1 MTGQYMGI
9 RIVKF
14 SSDTMQY
21 QELIWKLRP
30 KVIVECGTRFGGSA
44 LFFAH
49 MMELMKIPDAKVIT
63 IDITDEEYQAPE
75 HPLIHRLIGSSVDPA
90 IFSKV
95 VEGIGKLSPV
105 LISLD
110 SEHTTEHVLNELN
123 LYHKL
128 VTKGSYLIVEDTN
141 QLGPRMAL
149 YKFLSEHPEFV
160 PDTIIQPV
168 DTSNPSGY
176 LLRV

>member
-14 SSDTMQY
+14 ASDVMVY
-21 QELIWKLRP
+21 QEMMWKIRP

-49 MMELMKIPDAKVIT
+49 MMNLMRIPDAKVIT
-63 IDITDEEYQAPE
+63 IDITDEEYIAPE
-75 HPLIHRLIGSSVDPA
+75 NTYIHRLIGSSVDPN

-105 LISLD
+105 LVSLD

-128 VTKGSYLIVEDTN
+128 VTKGSYLVVEDTN

-149 YKFLSEHPEFV
+149 YKFLSEHAEFI
-160 PDTIIQPV
+160 PDAILQPM
-168 DTSNPSGY
+168 DSSNPSGY